1 MKRLVSIAVAL
12 VVVLAAMPAA
22 RGWAQRGNFLSDD
35 EEDALREAQD
45 PGKRIEVYLGLE
57 QVRLGRM
64 DSLQDEPAQ
73 LNLLLNE
80 YVSLTD
86 EMKDWIEYQYGRH
99 GDMRQGLRAFLE
111 RGPQQLE
118 RLRQIRQR
126 PGADSAVY
134 ADNLRDAIDSVTDAL
149 EGSTRVLAEQQKMFG
164 QLQREQKAEARAAK
178 ERIKEEKKRN
188 QEEKK
193 LRERMQR
200 RSKSDSDSKEN

>member
-12 VVVLAAMPAA
+12 AVVLAAMRCA
-22 RGWAQRGNFLSDD
+22 RGWAQRGNVLSDE

-45 PGKRIEVYLGLE
+45 PGKRIEVYLRLE
-57 QVRLGRM
+57 QARLERM

-73 LNLLLNE
+73 LNLLLDE
-80 YVSLTD
+80 FVSLTD
-86 EMKDWIEYQYGRH
+86 EMKDWIEYQYDRH

-126 PGADSAVY
+126 PGTDSAVY
-134 ADNLRDAIDSVTDAL
+134 AGNLRDAIDSVTDAL
-149 EGSTRVLAEQQKMFG
+149 EGSTRALDEQQKMFG
-164 QLQREQKAEARAAK
+164 QIEREQKTEAVAAK

-188 QEEKK
+188 KEEKK
-193 LRERMQR
+193 LRERSRR
-200 RSKSDSDSKEN
+200 RSQSDSDPKEN